1 MDKKT
6 FLIIRRMTMM
16 LKNFLPFNI
25 FGISPILKKIPP
37 LDGSVYGA
45 VMCLSLSMLHVPSI
59 M

>member
-1 MDKKT
+1 MDKKS
-6 FLIIRRMTMM
+6 FLIIKRMNMM
-16 LKNFLPFNI
+16 LNNFLPFNV
-25 FGISPILKKIPP
+25 FGIAPILKKIP